1 MKILLRL
8 FISLIICLS
17 LSGCW
22 SARELTDITLATALA
37 IDKDENN
44 GFKVTIQVVNPSEIA
59 GDQISS
65 RSSVATYSA
74 TGRTMF
80 EAVRKITKIS
90 PRKVH
95 LSHLQILIYGEEFA
109 REGIGETLDF
119 LIRDHELRTDFTIAI
134 AKGLTAEDLIS
145 ILTPLEKI
153 PAQKISSSIESSQDN
168 WAPSKEVLLNELIE
182 SISTEGK
189 DAILTG
195 IYVQGNP
202 DEGKSMRNVESAD
215 TPAKIRLDGTGV
227 FRGDKLLG
235 WLNED
240 QSKGFNY
247 ITNNINSTVGWVN
260 CGDGDDD
267 RTITLEVINSETK
280 IKGSIKKGKPQIN
293 LDLNIAVNV
302 GDVECPIDLTNTKER
317 KEVEKKLEQKTVDLI
332 NSSVSAAKEYESDI
346 FGFGAAIRRSDP
358 QEWKKIKNNWVALF
372 QETDVKANVTIQIE
386 QSGMITTPIYN
397 DIKKKTKEGK

>member
-1 MKILLRL
+1 MKIILRL

-22 SARELTDITLATALA
+22 SAKELTDITLATALA

-44 GFKVTIQVVNPSEIA
+44 EYKVTIQVVNPSEVA

-95 LSHLQILIYGEEFA
+95 LSHLQILVYGEEFA

-119 LIRDHELRTDFTIAI
+119 LIRDHGFRTDFTIAI
-134 AKGLTAEDLIS
+134 AKGLTAEDLVS
-145 ILTPLEKI
+145 VLTPLEKI
-153 PAQKISSSIESSQDN
+153 PAQKIASSIESSQDN

-182 SISTEGK
+182 SVSSEGK

-195 IYVQGNP
+195 IYVQGDP
-202 DEGKSMRNVESAD
+202 DEGKSMQNVESAD
-215 TPAKIRLDGTGV
+215 APAKVRLDAIGV
-227 FRGDKLLG
+227 FSGDKLLG

-247 ITNNINSTVGWVN
+247 ITNNISSTVGWVN
-260 CGDGDDD
+260 CGDGD

-280 IKGSIKKGKPQIN
+280 IKGSIKNGKPEIN

-302 GDVECPIDLTNTKER
+302 ADVECSIDLTNTEER
-317 KEVEKKLEQKTVDLI
+317 NEVEKKLEQKTVDLI
-332 NSSVSAAKEYESDI
+332 NDSVSAAKEYESDI

-358 QEWKKIKNNWVALF
+358 QEWKNVKDNWATLF
-372 QETDVKANVTIQIE
+372 PETDVKANVTVQIE

-397 DIKKKTKEGK
+397 DIKKKTKEGN